1 MSLVIYN
8 TLTRKKE
15 AFEPMAAPAVKLYIC
30 GVTTYDLCHIG
41 HARCYVAFDTVQRY
55 LRYSGFDVTMVR
67 NITDVDDKIIARSHE
82 RGVSPKALADQF
94 IEEMYTDFDAL
105 DIQRGDVEPRV
116 SDTIPEIIQMVEQ
129 LVSRGLAYEVE
140 GDVYFDVHE
149 FPPYGVLSGRDID
162 QLKSGA
168 RVDVDTRKR
177 NATDFALWKAAK
189 PGDPFWESPW
199 GQGRPGWHIECSAMS
214 VKHLGEEFDIHGGG
228 MDLVFP
234 HHENEIAQ
242 SHGAHG
248 CAPVRYW
255 MHNGFVNVDNEKM
268 SKSLGNFFTI
278 RHVLQRYHP
287 QTVRLFLLGTHY
299 RHPINYSDQNL
310 DESAARITYLY
321 DTLGAVDDALATG
334 IDTESGPLIEEG
346 VLEGILPGFVQA
358 MDNDFNTPGAL
369 GHLSEVLKLANQVVR
384 MKKKRAGRG
393 RTLRLLRERLSEV
406 SSVLGVLNHEPQAVL
421 AALRDKAI
429 LRAEIDPALVETLL
443 ERRAAARAEKDWAA
457 ADLARD
463 EIAALGVEVMD
474 TPTGTSWRPT
484 LGAVQ
489 NG

>member
-8 TLTRKKE
+8 TLTRTKE
-15 AFEPMAAPAVKLYIC
+15 PFEPAAPPHVKLYVC

-55 LRYSGFDVTMVR
+55 LRYRGYDVKMVR
-67 NITDVDDKIIARSHE
+67 NITDVDDKIIARSAE
-82 RGVSPKALADQF
+82 RGVSPQALADEF
-94 IEEMYTDFDAL
+94 IGEMYTDFAAL
-105 DIQRGDVEPRV
+105 DIERADVEPRV
-116 SDTIPEIIQMVEQ
+116 SETISEIVTMVER
-129 LVSRGLAYEVE
+129 LIDNGLAYEVE
-140 GDVYFDVHE
+140 GDVYFDVHA
-149 FPPYGVLSGRDID
+149 FPHYGALSGRDIE

-177 NATDFALWKAAK
+177 NATDFALWKSAK
-189 PGDPFWESPW
+189 PGEPFWESPW
-199 GQGRPGWHIECSAMS
+199 GAGRPGWHIECSAMS
-214 VKHLGEEFDIHGGG
+214 VTHLGEQFDIHGGG
-228 MDLVFP
+228 MDLIFP

-278 RHVLQRYHP
+278 RHVLERYHP

-299 RHPINYSDQNL
+299 RNPINYSDQNL
-310 DESAARITYLY
+310 DEAAARITYLY
-321 DTLGAVDDALATG
+321 DTLAAVDDALADG
-334 IDTESGPLIEEG
+334 IDTDAGPLIEEG
-346 VLEGILPGFVQA
+346 VVDGILPGFVET

-393 RTLRLLRERLSEV
+393 RTLRVLRDRLAEV
-406 SSVLGVLNHEPQAVL
+406 ASVLGVLNHDPHATL
-421 AALRDKAI
+421 GALRDRAI
-429 LRAEIDPALVETLL
+429 LRAGIDPAAVDALL
-443 ERRAAARAEKDWAA
+443 ARRSAARADKNWAE
-457 ADLARD
+457 ADLVRD

-474 TPTGTSWRPT
+474 TPAGTTWRPT
-484 LGAVQ
+484 LGADKA
-489 NG
+489 